1 MRLDGRL
8 SGALHGL
15 LHLAENK
22 GPVTSEVLAKAM
34 RTNPVVVRRTM
45 AGLRDKGYIR
55 SAKGHGGGWTPA
67 RDLSKVTLRD
77 VYSALG
83 SPTLLAVGHRAGSA
97 GCLVEKTVNAALGK
111 TFREAEDLLLSR
123 FGEVTLAML
132 GAGLHKRVVAHRKS
146 RRGG

>member
-1 MRLDGRL
+1 MRRDSRL
-8 SGALHGL
+8 SRALHGL

-55 SAKGHGGGWTPA
+55 SAKGHGGGWMLA
-67 RDLSKVTLRD
+67 CNLSKVTLHD
-77 VYSALG
+77 IYAALG
-83 SPTLLAVGHRAGSA
+83 SPTLLAVGHRAGA
-97 GCLVEKTVNAALGK
+97 PGCLVEKTVNAALGK

-123 FGEVTLAML
+123 FSRVTLATL
-132 GAGLHKRVVAHRKS
+132 GADLHNRLIAHRKAGHS
-146 RRGG
+146 G